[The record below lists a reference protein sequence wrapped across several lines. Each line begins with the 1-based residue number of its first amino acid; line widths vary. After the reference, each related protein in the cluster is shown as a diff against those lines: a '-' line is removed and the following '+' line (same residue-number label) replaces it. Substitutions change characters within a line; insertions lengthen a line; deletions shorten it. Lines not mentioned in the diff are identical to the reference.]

1 MQPGGGQ
8 SVDMETV
15 RIGNH
20 AGPDGMIGK
29 WITKIV
35 RLRSDKDR
43 TCFYVCLDF

>member
-15 RIGNH
+15 RIGHH
-20 AGPDGMIGK
+20 AVPDGMIGK
-29 WITKIV
+29 WITKTV
-35 RLRSDKDR
+35 RLHSDKDR